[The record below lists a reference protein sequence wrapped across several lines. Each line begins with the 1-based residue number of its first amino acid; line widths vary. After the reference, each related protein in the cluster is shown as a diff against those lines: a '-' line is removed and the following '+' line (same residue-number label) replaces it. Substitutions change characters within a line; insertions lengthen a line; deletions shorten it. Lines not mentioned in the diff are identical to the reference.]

1 MQPCLSHEFLIYYIT
16 YYATLQFKG
25 AGISLEASIMS
36 TAKNR
41 NSVKKTDFKLS
52 TVHV

>member
-1 MQPCLSHEFLIYYIT
+1 MLLLNS
-16 YYATLQFKG
+16 KG

-41 NSVKKTDFKLS
+41 NSVNNTDFKLS